1 MPDEP
6 SQEDLLAKLHAE
18 QRIPDRSLVQQ
29 INKGSFVADAV
40 GHADITDI
48 LLAHDPCW
56 SWHPFALDE
65 TGLPKITV
73 DKSGRL
79 AMWAELTVHG
89 HTRLEVGTC
98 LSTSPDPLKEL
109 VGDFLRRGAMRFGV
123 ALALWS
129 KSEWSD
135 AGGGSQAGDRTHG
148 ASGEEETKDNGPRP
162 GNVTQLP
169 APSDADVARHPANG
183 PRLPRD
189 QAIAA
194 RAVELGLSDDER
206 QEAIWV
212 VTNHRTRSGKDL
224 RAGEG
229 GLVFAEMEAM
239 AKRKKS
245 G

>member
-1 MPDEP
+1 MSDRAAA
-6 SQEDLLAKLHAE
+6 LARLHAE
-18 QRIPDRSLVQQ
+18 TRIPDPALVQQ
-29 INKGSFVADAV
+29 INKGAFVADAV

-48 LLAHDPCW
+48 LLTHDPCW
-56 SWHPFALDE
+56 TWEPFARDE

-79 AMWAELTVHG
+79 AMWGLLTVHG
-89 HTRLEVGTC
+89 VTRLEVGTC
-98 LSTSPDPLKEL
+98 LATSPDPLKEL

-129 KSEWSD
+129 KSEWKEVS
-135 AGGGSQAGDRTHG
+135 AATGGSRSGAGPSQGQRT
-148 ASGEEETKDNGPRP
+148 GEENGPGP
-162 GNVTQLP
+162 GNVTTLP
-169 APSDADVARHPANG
+169 TPSDADVARHPSNG

-194 RAVELGLSDDER
+194 RARELGLSDEDRE
-206 QEAIWV
+206 QAIWS

-229 GLVFAEMEAM
+229 GLVFAELEAM
-239 AKRKKS
+239 AKAKGRR